1 MGARTADRVAN
12 QKWKQLLTDYKDPG
26 IDSEIDERLQAF
38 IEVRKDAILHA
49 PV

>member
-12 QKWKQLLTDYKDPG
+12 EKWKQLLADYQDPG
-26 IDSEIDERLQAF
+26 IDSGVDEQLKEF

-49 PV
+49 TV